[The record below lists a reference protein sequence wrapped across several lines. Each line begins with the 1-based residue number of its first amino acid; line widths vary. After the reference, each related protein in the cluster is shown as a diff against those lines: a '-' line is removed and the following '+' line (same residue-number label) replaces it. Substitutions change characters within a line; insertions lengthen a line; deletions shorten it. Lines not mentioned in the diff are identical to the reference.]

1 MSGII
6 MGISQMSISLILL
19 AHC

>member
-6 MGISQMSISLILL
+6 TGISQMSISLILL

>member
-6 MGISQMSISLILL
+6 MGISQMSISLIL
-19 AHC
+19 

>member
-6 MGISQMSISLILL
+6 MGISQISISLIL
-19 AHC
+19 

>member
-6 MGISQMSISLILL
+6 MGISQMFISLILL